1 MDIILLCQ
9 ASVKTIRAVDP
20 GSVLNQGR
28 CERCGVVS
36 ADGLDP
42 KRGTRLQSG
51 IKEGLWAASAAEY
64 RQRLHTTGSK
74 DDVPSNGPP
83 QLLGACSQ
91 LILIQD
97 LLNRA

>member
-1 MDIILLCQ
+1 MDTILLGQ
-9 ASVKTIRAVDP
+9 ACVKTIRPVDP

-28 CERCGVVS
+28 RERCGAVS

-42 KRGTRLQSG
+42 KRGTCLQSG
-51 IKEGLWAASAAEY
+51 IKEGLWAASAAENK
-64 RQRLHTTGSK
+64 QRLHTTRSK
-74 DDVPSNGPP
+74 DDVPSNAPP

-97 LLNRA
+97 LLNRV